1 MTCPYHFGTVG
12 VPCNAS
18 VSLYCRGYRDK
29 LFEHCPYQQYASCRD
44 VPDEI
49 TLCAW
54 CRSEIVDDPVT
65 SEATGSVSFCSTS
78 DLFEALTQMKGEVKE
93 IVHDPDGDSLLQC
106 PQCGESSYATSDK
119 WSSEGPFIVPAPD
132 GLVFSIMTCP
142 VCGYSAPLVEKVLP

>member
-1 MTCPYHFGTVG
+1 MKNYT
-12 VPCNAS
+12 
-18 VSLYCRGYRDK
+18 LI
-29 LFEHCPYQQYASCRD
+29 EE
-44 VPDEI
+44 EI
-49 TLCAW
+49 PRTGDSFPKELIPTTPLCAW